1 MALLQTYG
9 KFYTG
14 SVWQYTYSPKGL
26 DVLDRFDRHPLVL
39 WVNFDNMY
47 RLMSGINLH
56 WLTVE
61 QRRQL
66 MNLLAH
72 NYPDISKKAE
82 YQKPINFTWDNVKSW
97 FPIGRIA
104 WRKYFPARIRNVQ
117 LMSPTWS
124 ADEIESIINT
134 DTAKIIGVTP
144 AMIQKHFA
152 ESQARKMRAA
162 AQRHREA
169 IQRRTAVRR
178 KKHK

>member
-1 MALLQTYG
+1 MAL
-9 KFYTG
+9 
-14 SVWQYTYSPKGL
+14 V
-26 DVLDRFDRHPLVL
+26 D
-39 WVNFDNMY
+39 
-47 RLMSGINLH
+47 
-56 WLTVE
+56 
-61 QRRQL
+61 
-66 MNLLAH
+66 
-72 NYPDISKKAE
+72 
-82 YQKPINFTWDNVKSW
+82 
-97 FPIGRIA
+97 
-104 WRKYFPARIRNVQ
+104 PARIRNVQ